1 MKRFTALLLAIFIVL
16 SMAACSEPAESS
28 APVSPSAESS
38 VNVDTPNSDPKD
50 LSLDYVTMYS
60 GTQGASWFSIGSA
73 MMEYFASDYNVLTT
87 NGPGAS
93 AVNGQALQ
101 SGEAQLGWMS
111 TAYLA
116 DAQGGV
122 NTFEDFGVQ
131 DKLCHVM
138 SLFEMQ
144 FQCLVP
150 ASSDIQTIGDAYN
163 RVINFMPTTE
173 GAHFLF
179 CDILEE
185 YGITMDSVLKNGGAV
200 VQVRFNEAA
209 ELIKNNQLD
218 MFGALLSTPASAV
231 SEIAY
236 NPGVRF
242 MNIDGAERDAILE
255 KLQGYVATTIPA
267 GSYEGQTEDVQTIG
281 ALTNIVASTDVPD
294 DVVYAYLEC
303 MYNHWDEI
311 VAVNPSVMGG
321 IEPADWLNGYPGEL
335 HPGAEQWYK
344 DHGLL

>member
-1 MKRFTALLLAIFIVL
+1 MKRIATFLLAAAMVL
-16 SMAACSEPAESS
+16 PMAACSQQTATPTPGNSA
-28 APVSPSAESS
+28 APVEESKQPAGDS
-38 VNVDTPNSDPKD
+38 KD
-50 LSLDYVTMYS
+50 LSLEYVTMYS

-73 MMEYFASDYNVLTT
+73 MMEYLAADYNVLTT

-101 SGEAQLGWMS
+101 TGDAQFGWMS

-116 DAQGGV
+116 DALEGV
-122 NTFEDFGVQ
+122 NTFADFGPQ

-150 ASSDIQTIGDAYN
+150 ANSDIQTIYDASN
-163 RVINFMPTTE
+163 RIINFMPTSE
-173 GAHFLF
+173 GSHYLF
-179 CDILEE
+179 RDILEE
-185 YGITMDSVLKNGGAV
+185 YGITMDSVVKNGGAA

-218 MFGALLSTPASAV
+218 LFGALLSTPASAV

-242 MNIDGAERDAILE
+242 MNIEGEEREAILN
-255 KLQGYVATTIPA
+255 KLQGYIPTVIPA

-311 VAVNPSVMGG
+311 VAVNPGIMGS
-321 IEPADWLNGYPGEL
+321 IEPADWLEGYPGQL

>member
-1 MKRFTALLLAIFIVL
+1 MKKLIALFLAITMAL
-16 SMAACSEPAESS
+16 SMAACTAQPAKNSGNPSPGTEAS
-28 APVSPSAESS
+28 A
-38 VNVDTPNSDPKD
+38 DPKD
-50 LSLDYVTMYS
+50 LSLEYVTMYS

-101 SGEAQLGWMS
+101 NGEAQFGWMS

-116 DAQGGV
+116 DAQAGI

-150 ASSDIQTIGDAYN
+150 ASSDIQTIYDAYN

-185 YGITMDSVLKNGGAV
+185 YGITMDSVKKNGGAV

-236 NPGVRF
+236 NPGIRF
-242 MNIDGAERDAILE
+242 MNIDGAEREAILA

-294 DVVYAYLEC
+294 DVVYAFLEC
-303 MYNHWDEI
+303 MYSHWDEI
-311 VAVNPSVMGG
+311 VAVNPNVMGG
-321 IEPADWLNGYPGEL
+321 IEPSDWLEGYPGEL

-344 DHGLL
+344 DHGFL